1 MRSRLFSWLKIR
13 GSLYLLGF
21 LWNRKTKHKP
31 WKSWFCEAMTADT
44 LLLFEHAAGN
54 QSWNSEWLSS
64 SCFMNYSDRSG
75 TGWLQALFPRA
86 DSSPPEW
93 RCSMYSYSWR
103 RNITEPFMN
112 RSRYSYSWRSRTLD
126 IFNLYLLTP
135 RDACTHQGTCPCTSC
150 TTRTS
155 RPWARPPSP
164 CPSTRRGPW
173 SWGRTDTCH
182 NWLRPPGII
191 YNERG
196 QQGDAIAMLLY
207 ILCFFYLLCLSSDV
221 KYKKNIKIHFIL
233 YSLDKNTK

>member
-13 GSLYLLGF
+13 GSLHLLGF
-21 LWNRKTKHKP
+21 LWNRKSKHKP

-103 RNITEPFMN
+103 RNITEPSMN
-112 RSRYSYSWRSRTLD
+112 RSMYSYSWRAEHWTFLIFISLPHETLVLIRELVPALPAPPVHHVLGLARLHLVRALAED
-126 IFNLYLLTP
+126 
-135 RDACTHQGTCPCTSC
+135 RDLEA
-150 TTRTS
+150 
-155 RPWARPPSP
+155 
-164 CPSTRRGPW
+164 
-173 SWGRTDTCH
+173 
-182 NWLRPPGII
+182 
-191 YNERG
+191 E
-196 QQGDAIAMLLY
+196 
-207 ILCFFYLLCLSSDV
+207 
-221 KYKKNIKIHFIL
+221 
-233 YSLDKNTK
+233 